1 MDDEVVYF
9 DFRRKARK
17 SAPRTQVSSFN
28 IPEFSEDLNELVN
41 ILEETSDI
49 ESLNI
54 SEEVRNQIEFLSFMC
69 DKFAEEC
76 HRLGFDI
83 AHDVEVTI
91 ESEKEDD

>member
-1 MDDEVVYF
+1 MDDDVVYF

-28 IPEFSEDLNELVN
+28 IPEFSEDLNELID
-41 ILEETSDI
+41 ILEEASDI
-49 ESLNI
+49 ESLGI
-54 SEEVRNQIEFLSFMC
+54 SKEIQNQIEFLSFMC

-76 HRLGFDI
+76 HRLGFDV
-83 AHDVEVTI
+83 APDVEVTI

>member
-17 SAPRTQVSSFN
+17 SPPRTRISSFN
-28 IPEFSEDLNELVN
+28 IPEFSEDLNELID
-41 ILEETSDI
+41 ILESAENI

-54 SEEVRNQIEFLSFMC
+54 DQELRNQIEFLSFMC

-76 HRLGFDI
+76 HRLGFDVAQEI
-83 AHDVEVTI
+83 EITL